1 MFCFKTINL
10 QLNKVNY
17 SHNLTTLENTK
28 AIKLIDKIL
37 VDLDNT
43 GINTDVL
50 IDDIKALREYA
61 IVEEAP
67 LVVKVLRYTY
77 EHIEENDSFLIPM
90 LEDDDEILVDEDEDE
105 VIEEPEEEAVAAEPN
120 PIESL
125 KYVISLTRNL
135 KNKTNISDLKA
146 YKELLLAY

>member
-1 MFCFKTINL
+1 M
-10 QLNKVNY
+10 
-17 SHNLTTLENTK
+17 ENSK

-43 GINTDVL
+43 GINTDTL
-50 IDDIKALREYA
+50 INDIKELRAYA
-61 IVEEAP
+61 IEEEAP

-77 EHIEENDSFLIPM
+77 EHIEAHDSFLIPM
-90 LEDDDEILVDEDEDE
+90 LEDDDELLTEDGE
-105 VIEEPEEEAVAAEPN
+105 VAAPEEEAAVVD

-135 KNKTNISDLKA
+135 KNKTNIADLRA

>member
-1 MFCFKTINL
+1 M
-10 QLNKVNY
+10 
-17 SHNLTTLENTK
+17 ENSK

-43 GINTDVL
+43 GINTDTL
-50 IDDIKALREYA
+50 INDIKELRTYA
-61 IVEEAP
+61 IEEEAP

-77 EHIEENDSFLIPM
+77 EHIEEHDSFLIPM
-90 LEDDDEILVDEDEDE
+90 LEDDDELLTEDGE
-105 VIEEPEEEAVAAEPN
+105 VAAVEEEAAVVDPV
-120 PIESL
+120 ESL

-135 KNKTNISDLKA
+135 KNKTNIADLRA